1 MDKMLRNKK
10 IICLLLLPAVLLFT
24 FTVVLPLGWSV
35 YYSLFNWNGVS
46 KMKFI
51 GIDNY
56 IKMFL
61 DNNFLVSLKNNI
73 FFMIVN
79 VIGQVGIALL
89 VAILLTHIGK
99 GRNLFKTIYFIPT
112 ILSAV
117 ALAQFFRKF
126 FGIEP
131 VGVFNVLLDVLG
143 MEDLQKAWLGE
154 SSTAMGA
161 VIFIECYKSMPLY
174 MVILYSGLV
183 AIPDQIVEAARMD
196 GAYGW
201 RLFRHIKLP
210 YLYSVLTVA
219 LVMAVNGLIKAF
231 DIPYIATYGG
241 PGRSTELV
249 ATYMYK
255 IAFAS
260 TKYGYAS
267 SIAVFLVVE
276 SVLLVSI
283 LRKFMSGRRTAV

>member
-1 MDKMLRNKK
+1 MDKLLRTKK

-112 ILSAV
+112 IY
-117 ALAQFFRKF
+117 QR
-126 FGIEP
+126 
-131 VGVFNVLLDVLG
+131 
-143 MEDLQKAWLGE
+143 
-154 SSTAMGA
+154 
-161 VIFIECYKSMPLY
+161 
-174 MVILYSGLV
+174 
-183 AIPDQIVEAARMD
+183 
-196 GAYGW
+196 
-201 RLFRHIKLP
+201 
-210 YLYSVLTVA
+210 
-219 LVMAVNGLIKAF
+219 
-231 DIPYIATYGG
+231 
-241 PGRSTELV
+241 
-249 ATYMYK
+249 
-255 IAFAS
+255 
-260 TKYGYAS
+260 
-267 SIAVFLVVE
+267 
-276 SVLLVSI
+276 
-283 LRKFMSGRRTAV
+283 